1 MGKIY
6 HSNSNQKIARVARL
20 VTDKIDM
27 KTNSIYKDK
36 VGYFIRTKW
45 LIQKEDTTVPNI
57 YVSNNRNPKIFESYA
72 GRIEGEDRQ
81 FNNNSW
87 RF

>member
-36 VGYFIRTKW
+36 VGYFIRTK
-45 LIQKEDTTVPNI
+45 
-57 YVSNNRNPKIFESYA
+57 
-72 GRIEGEDRQ
+72 
-81 FNNNSW
+81 
-87 RF
+87 